1 MSARLAKQWFDKRKD
16 LMNGNPT
23 ETVSKSQ
30 LSRSTN
36 FPTVPLA
43 EVPRPGTPGD
53 LEATH
58 PVVLV
63 VDDESA
69 IADTLA
75 IILNRSGYA
84 AMAAYDA
91 ETALESALLV
101 PPEMLITDVVLP
113 GISGIKLAIAL
124 REKIPDCRILLFSGK
139 AATAGLLAQ
148 ANSAGHTF
156 ELLDKPVHPSDLLA
170 HVSTSLRASTAKS

>member
-1 MSARLAKQWFDKRKD
+1 MQRNS
-16 LMNGNPT
+16 NGTLPI
-23 ETVSKSQ
+23 SQ
-30 LSRSTN
+30 PNRSTS

-43 EVPRPGTPGD
+43 EVPRPSPSGD
-53 LEATH
+53 REATR

-69 IADTLA
+69 IADTLTT
-75 IILNRSGYA
+75 ILNRSGYA

-91 ETALESALLV
+91 ETAFETALMV

-113 GISGIKLAIAL
+113 GISGIELAIAL

-139 AATAGLLAQ
+139 AATADMLAQ

-156 ELLDKPVHPSDLLA
+156 ELLDKPVHPSDLLT
-170 HVSTSLRASTAKS
+170 HVSRSLKGSTAKSLGAKGN